1 MIFFFE
7 KVTKRIIQ
15 LGWLS
20 TGTKALCTLPVGLH
34 LFLLRAMGGRVV
46 MEGTILELIGKQC
59 SEYPSKEAL
68 QWRGKR
74 NERST
79 TLLGLVHQR
88 KASTGR
94 PGAAV
99 FSYGDLWHAAS
110 HVAAELQAHVQK
122 CKAQAVGKGTSN
134 SLNEGGRGGEGEGD
148 LEADNFRPNVDGQS
162 RKQPE
167 TEHRSAIRRPPRI
180 GVMLS
185 VCTTHL

>member
-1 MIFFFE
+1 
-7 KVTKRIIQ
+7 
-15 LGWLS
+15 
-20 TGTKALCTLPVGLH
+20 
-34 LFLLRAMGGRVV
+34 

-68 QWRGKR
+68 QWLQLRGGGNSTGGKR

-134 SLNEGGRGGEGEGD
+134 SLNEGGRGGGGEGD
-148 LEADNFRPNVDGQS
+148 IEADNFRPNVDGQS

-185 VCTTHL
+185 VCTTHLRLIYMLISL